1 MLPFQSMFKDNFA
14 AYSVLLAKSSV
25 ALTWAIFVPL
35 KTHGLKVV
43 RLSRCVRFLFLAANS
58 ITHKLYYQYLTS
70 FRSGYA
76 GSLHPN

>member
-1 MLPFQSMFKDNFA
+1 MFKDDFA

-43 RLSRCVRFLFLAANS
+43 RLSLVVYVFSSFKLQRTAVLTNWVINT
-58 ITHKLYYQYLTS
+58 ITRPHFDQ
-70 FRSGYA
+70 A
-76 GSLHPN
+76 MQ